1 MDEKRE
7 VQKELFEEFGS
18 AQKRKYP
25 KNLFEQ
31 KQKRTI
37 ALQYEHLAFIAIG
50 VIVFSIIVFSLGV
63 ERGKSVSLKRGII
76 TVEETKGFDKV
87 IISKTNQHQE
97 SVVVEEE
104 SEIISSQEEY
114 EQEPVPG
121 YTVQV
126 ASYTSEGF
134 AKGRVDK
141 LRLEGYEAF
150 TLHKGNFY
158 IMCIGKFR
166 DRDSAVS
173 EMKRLRKSYSDCL
186 VRKIT

>member
-50 VIVFSIIVFSLGV
+50 IIVFSIIVFSLGV
-63 ERGKSVSLKRGII
+63 ERGKSASLKRGII
-76 TVEETKGFDKV
+76 TVEEKV
-87 IISKTNQHQE
+87 DINKVVISKPDKQQE
-97 SVVVEEE
+97 SVGAEEE
-104 SEIISSQEEY
+104 SEITPLKEEY
-114 EQEPVPG
+114 KQEPVPG

-126 ASYTSEGF
+126 ASYTNEGF
-134 AKGRVDK
+134 AKGQVDK
-141 LRLEGYEAF
+141 LRSDGYEAF
-150 TLHKGNFY
+150 TLHKGNFF
-158 IMCIGKFR
+158 IMCIGKFS
-166 DRDSAVS
+166 DKDIAAS

-186 VRKIT
+186 VRKIN

>member
-63 ERGKSVSLKRGII
+63 ERGKSASLKRDII
-76 TVEETKGFDKV
+76 TIEDKKDVDKV
-87 IISKTNQHQE
+87 AISKTDKQQE
-97 SVVVEEE
+97 KVVAEEE
-104 SEIISSQEEY
+104 SEITPSQEEY

-134 AKGRVDK
+134 AKGQVDK

-150 TLHKGNFY
+150 TLHKGNFF
-158 IMCIGKFR
+158 IMCIGKFS
-166 DRDSAVS
+166 DKDDAAS
-173 EMKRLRKSYSDCL
+173 EKKRLRKSYSDCL
-186 VRKIT
+186 VRKIS